1 MRWSTQKF
9 SLQREILLPRQKVW
23 ELLSNTDHLNRVI
36 DLFPVHFSPVAP
48 GDPTLSRKA
57 EARVAGLIP
66 IRWREYPFQ
75 WVKNLRYSVVRVY
88 DGGPLKR
95 VTGGIELADTPTV
108 LPEGVPATRVWVFA
122 EVIPANI
129 LGVLLARVLA
139 GGGIRKTM
147 SYCRQY
153 LHLKEQG
160 KASDLPQ
167 PRSRSR
173 GDDRELERLCSELER
188 MPVQTEYI
196 PLLRAHLLEQGD
208 DEVIE
213 MQPYTLASRW
223 NVVRDEVLRLCLY
236 ATKTGIL
243 NLSWNLLCP
252 NCRMPKLTYTTLFL
266 LKEAF
271 HCDLCGV
278 DYKATFDRYV
288 ELRFS
293 VHPKIR
299 KAAKEIYC
307 IGGPTNT
314 LHILVQQFIAKGEEA
329 IMAFPRTTDPLRL
342 RVLRKNHVA
351 PFEAAPSTDPKA
363 VPFRIAYEDQGWADT
378 SIPTPDADA
387 NILIANHSADDVI
400 VVIEKVEWDPAAV
413 TAARVLVLQEFRELF
428 SSEVL
433 TPGVQVGIEH
443 VAILFSDLLDSTA
456 LYEAVGDGPAYGQ
469 VRRHFDFLIR
479 WIGANSG
486 GVVKTMGD
494 AVMAAFTSREQAVRA
509 ALETQSHVGEL
520 NASLGAD
527 RAISIKLGIHCGPTI
542 AINSDDRMDY
552 FGHTV
557 NLAAR
562 LQKHSR
568 GGDIVMTAECA
579 QREEIRALLAEYAAV
594 TESFR
599 TTLKGVK
606 GRVQVARVWIPAGEA
621 PVVSDEKTK
630 TVGQTKSDKS

>member
-9 SLQREILLPRQKVW
+9 SLQREVLLPRQKVW

-66 IRWREYPFQ
+66 IRWQEYPFQ
-75 WVKNLRYSVVRVY
+75 WVKDVRYSVVRVY
-88 DGGPLKR
+88 EGGPLKR

-147 SYCRQY
+147 DYCRRY
-153 LHLKEQG
+153 LRLKEQG
-160 KASDLPQ
+160 KANDLPQ
-167 PRSRSR
+167 PRSRSQSNE
-173 GDDRELERLCSELER
+173 GELERRCGELER
-188 MPVQTEYI
+188 MPVRADYI
-196 PLLRAHLLEQGD
+196 PMLRAHLLEQGD
-208 DEVIE
+208 DEVLE
-213 MQPYTLASRW
+213 MRPHALASRW
-223 NVVRDEVLRLCLY
+223 NSARDEVLRLCLY
-236 ATKTGIL
+236 ATKIGML

-252 NCRMPKLTYTTLFL
+252 NCRMPKFTYATLFL
-266 LKEAF
+266 LQEAF

-278 DYKATFDRYV
+278 DYRATFDRYV

-293 VHPKIR
+293 VHPGIR
-299 KAAKEIYC
+299 KAVKAVYC

-314 LHILVQQFIAKGEEA
+314 PHILVQQFVAKGEEA
-329 IMAFPRTTDPLRL
+329 IMAFPRTSDRLRL

-351 PFEAAPSTDPKA
+351 PFEAGPITDPKA
-363 VPFRIAYEDQGWADT
+363 VPLRIAYGDQGWPDKSLPTPAADT
-378 SIPTPDADA
+378 
-387 NILIANHSADDVI
+387 NLLIANHSAGDVI
-400 VVIEKVEWDPAAV
+400 VVLEKVDWDPLAV
-413 TAARVLVLQEFRELF
+413 TAAGVLVLQEFRELF

-433 TPGVQVGIEH
+433 TPGVQVGVEH

-456 LYEAVGDGPAYGQ
+456 LYEAVGDGPAYGR
-469 VRRHFDFLIR
+469 VRRHFDYLIR

-486 GVVKTMGD
+486 GVVKTIGD
-494 AVMAAFTSREQAVRA
+494 AVMAVFASREQAVKA
-509 ALETQSHVGEL
+509 ALDIQKHVSEL
-520 NASLGAD
+520 NASLDAD
-527 RAISIKLGIHCGPTI
+527 QAFAIKLGIHCGATI
-542 AINSDDRMDY
+542 AINSNDRMDY
-552 FGHTV
+552 FGRTV

-568 GGDIVMTAECA
+568 GGDIVMTTECA
-579 QREEIRALLAEYAAV
+579 QQEKVRAILAEYAAV
-594 TESFR
+594 TESFPA
-599 TTLKGVK
+599 TLKGVK
-606 GRVQVARVWIPAGEA
+606 GRIRVARVWIPTDGV
-621 PVVSDEKTK
+621 PVKGDEETK
-630 TVGQTKSDKS
+630 SVAQTKGNKS